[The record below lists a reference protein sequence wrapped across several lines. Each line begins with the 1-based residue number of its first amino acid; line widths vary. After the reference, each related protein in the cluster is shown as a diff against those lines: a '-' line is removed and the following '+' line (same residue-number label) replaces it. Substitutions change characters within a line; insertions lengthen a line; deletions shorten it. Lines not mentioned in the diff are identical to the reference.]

1 VSNFGK
7 TKRSLSFYFL
17 NKKEAKILETIG
29 TYTENTGSDK
39 TGFFEGRVGLSN
51 HGITEIISLD

>member
-1 VSNFGK
+1 LDQEG
-7 TKRSLSFYFL
+7 
-17 NKKEAKILETIG
+17 AKFLETTG